1 MNENKFGFIKN
12 KMIETIKDIYIVEK
26 TFWSWSKNTSVLNA
40 WIWKKFNIIHMY
52 SNLMNKLKMGC
63 STKCYDETKIELESR
78 LYWQKVSLKH
88 KNVFENFIKKFEKL
102 SNDNKKIV
110 IIKTFKVLNLEK
122 TQIAL
127 TKDEIDYFKLLLVKA
142 LMWLK

>member
-1 MNENKFGFIKN
+1 MFAVKVIHF
-12 KMIETIKDIYIVEK
+12 
-26 TFWSWSKNTSVLNA
+26 VLNMMLKA
-40 WIWKKFNIIHMY
+40 YVFTTDIENIIIQMFQAY
-52 SNLMNKLKMGC
+52 LPILQGG
-63 STKCYDETKIELESR
+63 I
-78 LYWQKVSLKH
+78 

-142 LMWLK
+142 LM